1 MTELPS
7 TVKTLGINIGIV
19 SVPVGEAQK
28 VINLLVINKITGILN
43 YAPISPKGPETVVI
57 RNIDPI
63 VSLQSMP
70 YYMKD

>member
-7 TVKTLGINIGIV
+7 TVKTLEINIGIV
-19 SVPVGEAQK
+19 SVPVEEAQK

-43 YAPISPKGPETVVI
+43 YAPISPKVPKTVI
-57 RNIDPI
+57 IINIDPI
-63 VSLQSMP
+63 VSLQSMT